1 MLYVHTQ
8 GGCFNGEALWG
19 MLQTNLNWRSDVTP
33 CFDRIDDDGDDDLDD
48 SRSVPDPA
56 ICAAF
61 LDMLDAM
68 VSDEHKLTSGLHDGD
83 DDDDDSHDDSYSI
96 DFVDSPMSNSG
107 HSLSVSQRSSE
118 RSPVRNE
125 WSGRGGGERSG
136 SYCDF
141 YFYFEGVMT
150 EFFTLLTSILLIIIL
165 IATFI

>member
-1 MLYVHTQ
+1 
-8 GGCFNGEALWG
+8 

-33 CFDRIDDDGDDDLDD
+33 CFDRIDGDGDDDLDD

-136 SYCDF
+136 GYCVFLFRRYYD
-141 YFYFEGVMT
+141 
-150 EFFTLLTSILLIIIL
+150 
-165 IATFI
+165 